1 MDFNIESIMNS
12 SQKSYF
18 GFQVFSLLLARIF
31 YSANWFNIASI
42 FFLIAYDLKLDISML
57 GLVTSSFI
65 IGVGLFQVPAG
76 IIAARYGA
84 DKLAVFGILLASSC
98 ALVTGLSENILQIA
112 LLRFMVGVGMACF
125 FGPSIILISKFLG
138 RRSEGLG
145 IGLINSAHAIGGIL
159 GIFTWVVLA
168 QLTGWRIGLI
178 IGGALGLVTGLI
190 LSVSLSRTNPISI
203 PKEENLPP
211 PSGQPISDP
220 ESKKISPKIGISIS
234 GLRRTLFNKS
244 LIILGTTLLS
254 FQAGSSIILT
264 FIVIYLG
271 GTLRIEYTIA
281 GLIGSLNLVIA
292 LFTSPLF
299 GLLYDRTREAKKIL
313 IISGLASVV
322 SIWGM
327 TIPSIY
333 VIIPSMI
340 FSAIF
345 LSAGFVVVYAEA
357 KRTNMI
363 QGLDLKYQTLA
374 VSFVNGISLFG
385 AFWVPFLFSFAAERF
400 GFSIAWFVGGLIILA
415 FILPTFKLK

>member
-1 MDFNIESIMNS
+1 MNS
-12 SQKSYF
+12 TRKSYF
-18 GFQVFSLLLARIF
+18 SAQVFSLLLARVF
-31 YSANWFNIASI
+31 YSVNWFNIASI
-42 FFLIAYDLKLDISML
+42 FFLIAYDLKLSISML

-84 DKLAVFGILLASSC
+84 DKLAVFGILLSSSC

-125 FGPSIILISKFLG
+125 FGPSVILISKFLG

-145 IGLINSAHAIGGIL
+145 FGLINSAHAIGGIL

-168 QLTGWRIGLI
+168 QLTGWRFGLI
-178 IGGALGLVTGLI
+178 FGGALGLVTGII
-190 LSVSLSRTNPISI
+190 LSVSLSRTIPFSI
-203 PKEENLPP
+203 HKAENLSPP
-211 PSGQPISDP
+211 NGEPSDLEP
-220 ESKKISPKIGISIS
+220 KKISPKIGISIS
-234 GLRRTLFNKS
+234 GLRHTLFNKS

-264 FIVIYLG
+264 FIVLYLG
-271 GTLRIEYTIA
+271 GALSIDYAVA

-292 LFTSPLF
+292 LFSSPLF
-299 GLLYDRTREAKKIL
+299 GLLYDRTRKAKKIL
-313 IISGLASVV
+313 IISGLASAV

-327 TIPSIY
+327 TIPSVY

-357 KRTNMI
+357 KRTNRI
-363 QGLDLKYQTLA
+363 QGLDPKYQTLA

-385 AFWVPFLFSFAAERF
+385 AFWVPFLFSFVAERF
-400 GFSIAWFVGGLIILA
+400 GFAIAWLVGGLIVLA

>member
-1 MDFNIESIMNS
+1 MNS
-12 SQKSYF
+12 IRKSYF
-18 GFQVFSLLLARIF
+18 SVQVFSVLLARIF

-42 FFLIAYDLKLDISML
+42 FFLIAYDLKLSISML

-98 ALVTGLSENILQIA
+98 ALGTGLSENIFQIS
-112 LLRFMVGVGMACF
+112 LFRFMVGVGMACF
-125 FGPSIILISKFLG
+125 FGPSVILISKFLG
-138 RRSEGLG
+138 RRAEGLG

-178 IGGALGLVTGLI
+178 IGGALGLVTGII
-190 LSVSLSRTNPISI
+190 LSVSLSRTNPFSVH
-203 PKEENLPP
+203 KEENLSPP
-211 PSGQPISDP
+211 NGELLSDLEP
-220 ESKKISPKIGISIS
+220 KKISPEIGISIT
-234 GLRRTLFNKS
+234 GLRHTLFNKS

-264 FIVIYLG
+264 FIVLYLG
-271 GTLRIEYTIA
+271 GALSIDYTIA

-292 LFTSPLF
+292 LFSSPLF
-299 GLLYDRTREAKKIL
+299 GLLYDRTRKAKKIL
-313 IISGLASVV
+313 IVSGLASAV

-327 TIPSIY
+327 SIQSVY

-345 LSAGFVVVYAEA
+345 LSAGFVIVYAEA
-357 KRTNMI
+357 KRTSRI
-363 QGLDLKYQTLA
+363 QGLDPKYQTLA

-385 AFWVPFLFSFAAERF
+385 AFWVPFLFSFTAERF
-400 GFSIAWFVGGLIILA
+400 GFAIAWIIGGLIVLA
-415 FILPTFKLK
+415 FILPTFKLKQEETG

>member
-1 MDFNIESIMNS
+1 MNLTR
-12 SQKSYF
+12 KSYF
-18 GFQVFSLLLARIF
+18 SVQVFSLLLARIF

-42 FFLIAYDLKLDISML
+42 FFLIAYDLKLSISML
-57 GLVTSSFI
+57 GLVTSSLI

-98 ALVTGLSENILQIA
+98 ALGTGLSENILQIA

-125 FGPSIILISKFLG
+125 FGPSVILISKFLG
-138 RRSEGLG
+138 GRAEGLG

-168 QLTGWRIGLI
+168 QLTGWRIGLV
-178 IGGALGLVTGLI
+178 IGGALGLVTGII
-190 LSVSLSRTNPISI
+190 LSVSLSRTDPFSI
-203 PKEENLPP
+203 HKKENLSPP
-211 PSGQPISDP
+211 IGEPSSDLEP
-220 ESKKISPKIGISIS
+220 KKISPKIGISMS
-234 GLRRTLFNKS
+234 GLRHTLFNKS
-244 LIILGTTLLS
+244 LIILGTALLS

-264 FIVIYLG
+264 FIVLYLG
-271 GTLRIEYTIA
+271 GVLSIDYTVA

-292 LFTSPLF
+292 LFSSPLF
-299 GLLYDRTREAKKIL
+299 GLVYDRTRKAKKIL
-313 IISGLASVV
+313 IISGLSSAV

-327 TIPSIY
+327 TIPSVY

-357 KRTNMI
+357 KRTNTI
-363 QGLDLKYQTLA
+363 QSLDPKYQTLA

-400 GFSIAWFVGGLIILA
+400 GFAIAWLLGGLIVLA
-415 FILPTFKLK
+415 FILPAFKLK

>member
-1 MDFNIESIMNS
+1 MNS
-12 SQKSYF
+12 TQKSF
-18 GFQVFSLLLARIF
+18 FSAQVFSLLLARIF

-57 GLVTSSFI
+57 GLVASSFM

-84 DKLAVFGILLASSC
+84 DKIAVFGILLASSC

-112 LLRFMVGVGMACF
+112 ILRFMVGVGMACF

-159 GIFTWVVLA
+159 GIFTWVLLA
-168 QLTGWRIGLI
+168 QLTGWRTGLI
-178 IGGALGLVTGLI
+178 IGGALGLFTGLI
-190 LSVSLSRTNPISI
+190 LSVSLSRTNSNSLSRLEIIHQHNSEP
-203 PKEENLPP
+203 L
-211 PSGQPISDP
+211 SDL
-220 ESKKISPKIGISIS
+220 EAKKIGPTRGISMS
-234 GLRRTLFNKS
+234 GLRRTIFNKR
-244 LIILGTTLLS
+244 LIILGSTLLS

-264 FIVIYLG
+264 FIVLYLG
-271 GTLRIEYTIA
+271 ESLGIDYTIA
-281 GLIGSLNLVIA
+281 GLIGSLNLVVA
-292 LFTSPLF
+292 LFSSPVF
-299 GLLYDRTREAKKIL
+299 GLFYDRTRKAKRIL
-313 IISGLASVV
+313 IISGLASGI

-327 TIPSIY
+327 TIPSTY

-340 FSAIF
+340 LSSIF
-345 LSAGFVVVYAEA
+345 FSAGFVVVYAEA
-357 KRTNMI
+357 KRTNVL

-385 AFWVPFLFSFAAERF
+385 AFWVPFLFSFATEHF
-400 GFSIAWFVGGLIILA
+400 GFSIAWFVGGLIVLA
-415 FILPTFKLK
+415 FIIPAFKLN